1 MRRAQA
7 CFWAPE
13 RASKASSQRHK
24 LVGQTCMIHNQLDLA
39 KLLLA
44 PGPAQDRSRGLALLS
59 VTAQRAGEL
68 GMQPIQQVAQQLG
81 A

>member
-1 MRRAQA
+1 
-7 CFWAPE
+7 
-13 RASKASSQRHK
+13 
-24 LVGQTCMIHNQLDLA
+24 MIHNQLDLA